1 MADFQIHVGLIDDL
15 EAGLRAVRDV
25 VFIEE
30 QNVPK
35 EIEWDGSDAD
45 CTHVLITDG
54 DTPVGCGRINA
65 TGRVGR
71 MAVLADRR
79 GEGIGAMVMERL
91 EAIARGMKLDRLYL
105 NSQVSA
111 MGFYEKLGYKAIGEP
126 FDEANI
132 PHRKM
137 VKRI

>member
-1 MADFQIHVGLIDDL
+1 MAEFEIHVGLIEDL
-15 EAGLRAVRDV
+15 EPGLRAVRDV

-35 EIEWDGSDAD
+35 EIEWDGSDQD
-45 CTHVLITDG
+45 YTHVLVTDG
-54 DTPVGCGRINA
+54 QTPIATGRINIR
-65 TGRVGR
+65 GRVGR
-71 MAVLADRR
+71 MAVLAERR

-91 EAIARGMKLDRLYL
+91 EAIGRGMKLDRLYL

-111 MGFYEKLGYKAIGEP
+111 TGFYEKLGYKVIGEE
-126 FDEANI
+126 FEEANI